1 VKAEAAK
8 CVLCIPN
15 AGPRAQEF
23 GPSSAQ
29 ENARQKKVTYATQ
42 RELAKRCGLG
52 SATTGKNGEWLP
64 LIVLHS

>member
-8 CVLCIPN
+8 CVLCIPD

-42 RELAKRCGLG
+42 RELAKRCVVALNCSTLVEEHDGWCE
-52 SATTGKNGEWLP
+52 AE
-64 LIVLHS
+64 

>member
-29 ENARQKKVTYATQ
+29 ENARQKKPAYPYSVGIHM
-42 RELAKRCGLG
+42 RSRLA
-52 SATTGKNGEWLP
+52 
-64 LIVLHS
+64 